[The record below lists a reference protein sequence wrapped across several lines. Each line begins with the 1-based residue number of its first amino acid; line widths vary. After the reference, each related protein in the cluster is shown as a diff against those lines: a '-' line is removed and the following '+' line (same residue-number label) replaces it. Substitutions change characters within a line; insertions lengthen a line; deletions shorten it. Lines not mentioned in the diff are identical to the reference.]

1 MDAVFSRINT
11 LLPPFL
17 RPQAMVARVVNFL
30 LLRNPWA
37 IQRLAAYAGRRLS
50 IEWGAQDFQFV
61 VTEAGLLSAFQG
73 DKQAVEVRLIL
84 PDQQL
89 WALGSSLLE
98 QEPEQFAEQLR
109 IEGDVG
115 FARTLA
121 DLAGQLRWDA
131 EADLARFTGDIIAVR
146 ITQASQGLLQW
157 IQRLAIHVRDNFA
170 EYLGHESDMLTHQS
184 YWVFWETR
192 RQSLEAQLDRVEE
205 RLHYLESDSV

>member
-1 MDAVFSRINT
+1 NVTGVQTCA
-11 LLPPFL
+11 LP
-17 RPQAMVARVVNFL
+17 
-30 LLRNPWA
+30 
-37 IQRLAAYAGRRLS
+37 I
-50 IEWGAQDFQFV
+50 
-61 VTEAGLLSAFQG
+61 
-73 DKQAVEVRLIL
+73 
-84 PDQQL
+84 
-89 WALGSSLLE
+89 LLE

-170 EYLGHESDMLTHQS
+170 EYLGHESDML
-184 YWVFWETR
+184 
-192 RQSLEAQLDRVEE
+192 
-205 RLHYLESDSV
+205 